1 MNPIEPSENKIKEL
15 ISLFDKKKFDELLKL
30 SNELLDNF
38 PKSILLQNIQGV
50 VHTELKNY
58 ELAKNLFIKVV
69 NLSPNYTDGHYNLA
83 NVYNKLDG
91 KEKAIKSYEKAMK
104 IYPSMNSPK
113 IMIEHI
119 KNLIKSQSI

>member
-1 MNPIEPSENKIKEL
+1 M
-15 ISLFDKKKFDELLKL
+15 KL

-69 NLSPNYTDGHYNLA
+69 NLNPKYTDGYYNLA
-83 NVYNKLDG
+83 NIYNKLVEYATDNLAMVYENAQKEN
-91 KEKAIKSYEKAMK
+91 KEKRK
-104 IYPSMNSPK
+104 
-113 IMIEHI
+113 
-119 KNLIKSQSI
+119 